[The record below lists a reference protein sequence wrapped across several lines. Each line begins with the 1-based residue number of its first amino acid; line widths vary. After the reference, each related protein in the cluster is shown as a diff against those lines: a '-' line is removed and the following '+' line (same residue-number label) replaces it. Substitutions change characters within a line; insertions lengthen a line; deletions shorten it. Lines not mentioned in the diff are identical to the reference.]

1 MVELEHLDETRKDV
15 VEQSG
20 TRQWNTTLWAQQNHK
35 IKIFSMGD
43 IVIQFPKGKKKHIE
57 KFLKRFGLP
66 NNIVLLVNIDKFEPN
81 PILVNINK
89 LKPYRYLGKAPKGLR
104 ATIEGGGEH
113 KEEDSQKG
121 F

>member
-43 IVIQFPKGKKKHIE
+43 IALWFPKGQ
-57 KFLKRFGLP
+57 
-66 NNIVLLVNIDKFEPN
+66 
-81 PILVNINK
+81 
-89 LKPYRYLGKAPKGLR
+89 
-104 ATIEGGGEH
+104 
-113 KEEDSQKG
+113 KELI
-121 F
+121 